1 MKELKLVVIDS
12 NYCDYLRKYD
22 NKVPYNF
29 EKKENRPFVGVL
41 FSVENFMYFA
51 PLSSPKPKHL
61 KMNNTVD
68 FLRIDGGRLGAINFN
83 NMIPVKAECIQLIDL
98 KKVTNNIK
106 ENNYLKLL
114 KKQIYWLNRNKDR
127 VYSNSIKLYNGY
139 INKTLNDKIQDR
151 CCDFKLL
158 ENMCEIYLK

>member
-1 MKELKLVVIDS
+1 MLRVYMKELKLVVIDS

-29 EKKENRPFVGVL
+29 EKKKNRPFVGVL

-68 FLRIDGGRLGAINFN
+68 FLRIDSGRLGAINFN
-83 NMIPVKAECIQLIDL
+83 NMIPVKSECIQLIDL
-98 KKVTNNIK
+98 KKLQTI
-106 ENNYLKLL
+106 
-114 KKQIYWLNRNKDR
+114 
-127 VYSNSIKLYNGY
+127 
-139 INKTLNDKIQDR
+139 
-151 CCDFKLL
+151 
-158 ENMCEIYLK
+158 